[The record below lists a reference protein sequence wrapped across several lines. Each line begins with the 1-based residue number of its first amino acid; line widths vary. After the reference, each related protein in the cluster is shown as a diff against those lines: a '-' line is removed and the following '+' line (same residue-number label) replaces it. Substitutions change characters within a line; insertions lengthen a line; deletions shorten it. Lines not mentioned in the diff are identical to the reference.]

1 MMFVTG
7 ASRLCKEAIVLRA
20 KKKQELFFFLML
32 SFLSPSRVSKTI
44 ELTFEKRKPKGEAH
58 TNKKRDT
65 SDSRVFFLFSTQNR
79 GQCRRNRSVEE
90 KKKRLLSVGKCCLTK
105 KKNNKFINYKK
116 KKQNTHTHTQK
127 KRQTNN
133 KGGLSTLKKK
143 KKTKRRKTKELEN

>member
-1 MMFVTG
+1 MFVTG

-79 GQCRRNRSVEE
+79 GQCRRNRSVE
-90 KKKRLLSVGKCCLTK
+90 KKKKKEVTFSGKVLPDK
-105 KKNNKFINYKK
+105 KKNNGVLNWKK
-116 KKQNTHTHTQK
+116 KNKTHTHT
-127 KRQTNN
+127 
-133 KGGLSTLKKK
+133 KKK
-143 KKTKRRKTKELEN
+143 KANK

>member
-1 MMFVTG
+1 
-7 ASRLCKEAIVLRA
+7 
-20 KKKQELFFFLML
+20 ML

-90 KKKRLLSVGKCCLTK
+90 KKKKEVTFSGKVLPDK
-105 KKNNKFINYKK
+105 KKNNGVLNWKK
-116 KKQNTHTHTQK
+116 KNKTHTHT
-127 KRQTNN
+127 
-133 KGGLSTLKKK
+133 KKK
-143 KKTKRRKTKELEN
+143 KANK